1 MDVDKQEKKVVSRLK
16 AERERQKLSQLEL
29 SYRSDVSQNMIAYIE
44 SGKRVPSLST
54 VLKLCNALNINP
66 SELFQDEDEKK
77 NELKE
82 KIVELVQRL

>member
-54 VLKLCNALNINP
+54 VLKLCNALNIYP

-82 KIVELVQRL
+82 KIVELAQRL